1 VTDAGTMP
9 ERGRDVALIFQ
20 PFRAETHAAALRCV
34 DALAA
39 LGVGCELLPA
49 FELEGVPADRFQ
61 LALTFGGDGTA
72 LRAAAWLLR
81 RDIPIVPI
89 RMGKLSFLAEV
100 DPEDAPAT
108 LSPLLAGDYWVD
120 ERAML
125 EATCDGQTVLALN
138 DVVLGR
144 GAASRAVRL
153 DVRVDDELL
162 AHYTSDGI
170 IVATATGST
179 AYALAAGGPVLMPS
193 LQTML
198 LVPIAPHLTHLRAMV
213 VPREAQVH
221 VVVHTV
227 QDAVFTADGHL
238 DLPVANGG
246 EIIVRVAS
254 QTTRFARLGRR
265 SAFYRSLESRLQRR
279 E

>member
-1 VTDAGTMP
+1 VEHVQATQG
-9 ERGRDVALIFQ
+9 RGQDVALVFQ
-20 PFRAETHAAALRCV
+20 PFRAETRIPAQRCAEV
-34 DALAA
+34 LAA
-39 LGVGCELLPA
+39 RGVGCELLPA
-49 FELEGVPADRFQ
+49 FELGGVSSDRFR

-72 LRAAAWLLR
+72 LRAAAWLLSSAT
-81 RDIPIVPI
+81 PIVPI
-89 RMGKLSFLAEV
+89 RMGKLSFLAEL
-100 DPEDAPAT
+100 DPDAAPAA
-108 LSPLLAGDYWVD
+108 LGRLLEGDYWVD

-125 EATCDGQTVLALN
+125 EATCGGHTALALN

-153 DVRVDDELL
+153 DVYVDDELL
-162 AHYTSDGI
+162 ARYTSDGI
-170 IVATATGST
+170 IVSTATGST

-193 LQTML
+193 LEAML

-213 VPREAQVH
+213 VPRDTQVRI
-221 VVVHTV
+221 VVHTV

-238 DLPVANGG
+238 DLPVADGG
-246 EIIVRVAS
+246 EVLVRIAS